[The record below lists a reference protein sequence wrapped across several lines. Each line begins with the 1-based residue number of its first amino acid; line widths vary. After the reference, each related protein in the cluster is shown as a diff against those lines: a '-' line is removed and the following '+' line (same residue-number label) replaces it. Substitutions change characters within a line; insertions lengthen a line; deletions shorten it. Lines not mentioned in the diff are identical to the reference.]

1 MAAGARLAAALGEL
15 ILPRGCAACGC
26 LPSETEPAFCS
37 ACGEELVWL
46 QEPFCPRC
54 GRPGGEG
61 LCPACRRVEPAFD
74 RARSLLAY
82 AGAVGRAVRRFK
94 YRRSLAAGAE
104 LAGMIARR
112 TPREH
117 LAGAE
122 LLLPVPLHPWRRLR
136 RGFNQACV
144 LFRPLARRQGLRLA
158 AGLLRR
164 RRHTRPQVGLDAAA
178 RRENVAGAF
187 ELARGAAKRVRGR
200 RVLLLDDVFTTG
212 ATAAECA
219 RVLKGAGAA
228 WVGVLTLVRARG
240 HPGGGL
246 RPEAGPD
253 MIAGD
258 QRQ

>member
-1 MAAGARLAAALGEL
+1 
-15 ILPRGCAACGC
+15 
-26 LPSETEPAFCS
+26 
-37 ACGEELVWL
+37 
-46 QEPFCPRC
+46 
-54 GRPGGEG
+54 
-61 LCPACRRVEPAFD
+61 
-74 RARSLLAY
+74 LAY
-82 AGAVGRAVRRFK
+82 AGPAGQAVRRFK
-94 YRRSLAAGAE
+94 YRGSLAAGAE
-104 LAGMIARR
+104 LAGLIARR
-112 TPREH
+112 TPAEY

-122 LLLPVPLHPWRRLR
+122 LLLPVPLHPWRLLR

-144 LFRPLARRQGLRLA
+144 LFRPLARRHGRELA

-187 ELARGAAKRVRGR
+187 DLARGTAARVRGR
-200 RVLLLDDVFTTG
+200 QVLLVDDVFTTG

-219 RVLKGAGAA
+219 RVLKEAGAA
-228 WVGVLTLVRARG
+228 WVGVFTLVRARG